1 MTSGATDAL
10 IFIVQTLAQ
19 LYLIVLIL
27 RLVMP
32 WLGASFHNPV
42 AQAILK
48 LTSPLIVPIRRILPP
63 IGRLD
68 TATMLVAFAIQYL
81 TVLLIAVV
89 RKLPTGI
96 LEISVTSAI
105 KLLVLTLNVFVFAI
119 FIRVILSWVN
129 PGGYNPIIALI
140 DSLTEPVL
148 RPFRRLVPSL
158 GGIDLS
164 PIFAIVLLTAAGIFL
179 SSFKMLRI

>member
-1 MTSGATDAL
+1 MTSGAINAL

-19 LYLIVLIL
+19 LYLIVLIV
-27 RLVMP
+27 RLIMP
-32 WLGASFHNPV
+32 WLGGSFQNPV

-63 IGRLD
+63 LGRLD
-68 TATMLVAFAIQYL
+68 TATLLVTFIIQYL
-81 TVLLIAVV
+81 MVLLIAAI
-89 RKLPTGI
+89 RQFPTGI
-96 LEISVTSAI
+96 LELSVTSAV

-129 PGGYNPIIALI
+129 PSAYNPLVALI

-148 RPFRRLVPSL
+148 RPFRRLLPSL

-179 SSFKMLRI
+179 SSFNMLRI

>member
-1 MTSGATDAL
+1 MTSGAINAL
-10 IFIVQTLAQ
+10 IFIVQTLVQ

-27 RLVMP
+27 RLIVP
-32 WLGASFHNPV
+32 WLGGSFQNPV

-63 IGRLD
+63 LGRLD
-68 TATMLVAFAIQYL
+68 TATLLVTFIVQYL
-81 TVLLIAVV
+81 MVLLIAAI
-89 RKLPTGI
+89 RQFPTGI
-96 LEISVTSAI
+96 LELSVTSAV

-129 PGGYNPIIALI
+129 PGAYNPLVALI

-148 RPFRRLVPSL
+148 RPFRRLLPSL

-179 SSFKMLRI
+179 SSFNMLRI

>member
-1 MTSGATDAL
+1 MTSGAIDAL

-27 RLVMP
+27 RLIMP

-48 LTSPLIVPIRRILPP
+48 LTSPLIVPIRRLLPP

-68 TATMLVAFAIQYL
+68 SATLLVTFVVQYL
-81 TVLLIAVV
+81 TVLLIAAI
-89 RKLPTGI
+89 RQFPTGI
-96 LEISVTSAI
+96 LELSVTSAV
-105 KLLVLTLNVFVFAI
+105 KLLVLTLNVLVFAI

-129 PGGYNPIIALI
+129 PGAYSPIVALI

-148 RPFRRLVPSL
+148 RPFRRLLPPL

-179 SSFKMLRI
+179 SDFKMLRI

>member
-1 MTSGATDAL
+1 MTSGAINAL

-19 LYLIVLIL
+19 LYLIVLIV
-27 RLVMP
+27 RLIMP
-32 WLGASFHNPV
+32 WLGGSFQNPV

-63 IGRLD
+63 LGRLD
-68 TATMLVAFAIQYL
+68 TATLLVTFIIQYL
-81 TVLLIAVV
+81 MVLLIAAI
-89 RKLPTGI
+89 RQFPTGI
-96 LEISVTSAI
+96 LELSVTSAV

-129 PGGYNPIIALI
+129 PSAYNPLVALI

-148 RPFRRLVPSL
+148 RPFRRLLPSL

>member
-1 MTSGATDAL
+1 MTSGAINAL

-27 RLVMP
+27 RLIMP
-32 WLGASFHNPV
+32 WLGAGFHNPV

-68 TATMLVAFAIQYL
+68 SATLLVTFVVQYL
-81 TVLLIAVV
+81 TVLLIAAI
-89 RKLPTGI
+89 RRFPTGI
-96 LEISVTSAI
+96 LELSVTSAV
-105 KLLVLTLNVFVFAI
+105 KLLVLTLNVLVFAI
-119 FIRVILSWVN
+119 FIRVVLSWVN
-129 PGGYNPIIALI
+129 PGAYSPIVALI

-148 RPFRRLVPSL
+148 RPFRRLLPPL

-179 SSFKMLRI
+179 SGFKMLRI

>member
-1 MTSGATDAL
+1 MTSGAINAL

-27 RLVMP
+27 RLIVP
-32 WLGASFHNPV
+32 WLGGSFQNPV

-63 IGRLD
+63 LGRLD
-68 TATMLVAFAIQYL
+68 TATLLVTFIVQYL
-81 TVLLIAVV
+81 MVLLIAAI
-89 RKLPTGI
+89 RQFPTGI
-96 LEISVTSAI
+96 LELSVTSAV

-129 PGGYNPIIALI
+129 PGAYNPLVALI

-148 RPFRRLVPSL
+148 RPFRRLLPSL

-179 SSFKMLRI
+179 SSFNMLRI